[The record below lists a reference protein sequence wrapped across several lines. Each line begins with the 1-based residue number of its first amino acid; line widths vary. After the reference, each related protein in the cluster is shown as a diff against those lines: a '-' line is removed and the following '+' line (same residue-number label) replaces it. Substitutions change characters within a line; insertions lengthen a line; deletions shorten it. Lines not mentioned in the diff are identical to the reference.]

1 MAKNNQMKK
10 YDFVEGIDFDGLMP
24 KAMKGYSIGKG
35 EGSSKLFRY
44 SVPDALEVVSI
55 NALFDGGKNEGGET
69 SGTTK
74 PEVVPNNE
82 QQAANEQAIVDSLV
96 GGNKTVTIDEGTIN
110 NVTIPEEVNVLANIT
125 GEVADGATI
134 TSNSPKS
141 FTLNNTSDEPVSVT
155 LEASSSATV
164 YLTGKYEDIY
174 LDGKS
179 IAGSSSKYADVSGTI
194 TVDPEVQTPVSIS
207 ANYVGENAA
216 VEYEGEN
223 KVTISDGVKT
233 DEPGN
238 LNINAPKAT
247 VEIGGLYNEV
257 VATVSENTLILKNN
271 FHANKLVV
279 KKGNVFVN
287 GFDIND
293 FADEVELAE
302 GCEIIYNTVH
312 ATQENSAKL
321 TASSPLNGTII
332 LDEDIELQKGRTFGI
347 IANGKEVIDL
357 NGHTFKCGDTRPS
370 TSNTGSYFLR
380 GSAQIDFIDSVGGGK
395 FINNH
400 EAYLIWTSSE
410 NTVVNIYGGEFQGY
424 THVLYAEKGTI
435 NVHGGVFKMLAEDPT
450 ANRDENGNYKFLLNC
465 HDADYTSGKAKIV
478 VDGGKFY
485 EFNPAVSYGEP
496 GGPVSLLADGYK
508 VVESIEDGVKVY
520 EVVKE

>member
-1 MAKNNQMKK
+1 MAKNNEMKK
-10 YDFVEGIDFDGLMP
+10 YDFIEGSEFNGLAP
-24 KAMKGYSIGKG
+24 KAMKGYSTGKG
-35 EGSSKLFRY
+35 SGYSHLFRY

-55 NALFDGGKNEGGET
+55 NALFDAAGNGEGG
-69 SGTTK
+69 STK
-74 PEVVPNNE
+74 PEVKPNDE
-82 QQAANEQAIVDSLV
+82 QQSANEQAIVDSLV
-96 GGNKTVTIDEGTIN
+96 SGNKTVVIENGTIN
-110 NVTIPEEVNVLANIT
+110 NVTIPEEVSVIANIT

-134 TSNSPKS
+134 SSNSSKS
-141 FTLNNTSDEPVSVT
+141 FTINNTSEEPVSVT
-155 LEASSSATV
+155 LESNNTV

-179 IAGSSSKYADVSGTI
+179 IAGSSSKYAEVNGTI
-194 TVDPEVQTPVSIS
+194 TVDPDIDSNISIT
-207 ANYVGENAA
+207 ANYVGENAG

-223 KVTISDGVKT
+223 KLTISDGDKT
-233 DEPGN
+233 NEPGN
-238 LNINAPKAT
+238 LNIYAPNAT
-247 VEIGGLYNEV
+247 VELGGLYNEV
-257 VATVSENTLILKNN
+257 VATVSENTLILKNG
-271 FHANKLVV
+271 FHAAKLVV

-287 GFDIND
+287 GFDIYD
-293 FADEVELAE
+293 FTDKVELSE
-302 GCEIIYNTVH
+302 GCEVVYNTVH

-321 TASSPLNGTII
+321 VASSPLNGTII

-347 IANGKEVIDL
+347 IASGKEVIDL
-357 NGHTFKCGDTRPS
+357 NGHTFKCGDTRSS

-410 NTVVNIYGGEFQGY
+410 NTTVNIYGGEFQGY

-435 NVHGGVFKMLAEDPT
+435 NVHGGVFKMIAEDPT

-485 EFNPAVSYGEP
+485 EFNPAASYGEP
-496 GGPVSLLADGYK
+496 GGPVSFLADGYK
-508 VVESIEDGVKVY
+508 VVESVEDGVKVY